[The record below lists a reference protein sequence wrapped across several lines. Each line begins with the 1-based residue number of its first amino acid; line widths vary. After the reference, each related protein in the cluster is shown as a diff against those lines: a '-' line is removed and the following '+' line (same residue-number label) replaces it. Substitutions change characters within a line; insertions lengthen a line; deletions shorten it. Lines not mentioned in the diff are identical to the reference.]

1 MVSFISVILLAFLF
15 GSIPFGIIVTKCVKG
30 IDIRDVGS
38 GNIGSTNVSRVLG
51 FKYGLIVQIGDILK
65 GFIAPSVIAPVF
77 FYSSPFGDTMPTDNY
92 ILVQIIAGISAVM
105 GHIWTLF
112 AGFKGGKGVNTAVGV
127 LIGLA
132 PIDLLIAFSVF
143 LVVLF
148 ISGYVSLGSLLGSIS
163 FPSAMFIRFN
173 LFHVEIKGYH
183 TLIVFAIIICTMII
197 YTHRSNIVRLRNKT
211 ENRFNKLMFRNW
223 FKKKG

>member
-1 MVSFISVILLAFLF
+1 MVSLIAVILLAFLF
-15 GSIPFGIIVTKCVKG
+15 GSIPFGIIVSKCVRG
-30 IDIRDVGS
+30 IDIREVGS

-65 GFIAPSVIAPVF
+65 GFIAPSVIAPIF
-77 FYSSPFGDTMPTDNY
+77 FYSSPIGDIMPTDNY

-105 GHIWTLF
+105 GHVWTLF
-112 AGFKGGKGVNTAVGV
+112 AGFKGGKGVNTTVGV

-132 PIDLLIAFSVF
+132 PVDLLIAFSVF

-148 ISGYVSLGSLLGSIS
+148 ISGYVSLGSLMGSIS

-197 YTHRSNIVRLRNKT
+197 YTHRSNIVRLRNRT
-211 ENRFNKLMFRNW
+211 ENRFNRLMVKNW